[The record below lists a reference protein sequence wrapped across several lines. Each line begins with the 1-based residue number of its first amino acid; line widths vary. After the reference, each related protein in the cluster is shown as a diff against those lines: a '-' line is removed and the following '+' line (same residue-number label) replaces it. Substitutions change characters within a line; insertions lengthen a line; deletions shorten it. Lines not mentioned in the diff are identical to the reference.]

1 MITRL
6 ERWLTRWVGW
16 LVVGLL
22 LFFWARLQLTAVTQS
37 ATFDEIIHILH
48 GALFWQSWQLFGV
61 VQNPPLVNA
70 LIGLPVQLAL
80 HPAIPFQDPLWQS
93 NDWLRISQQFA
104 WVSNENGLQIIW
116 VGRQAVMLTAVLL
129 GALVYRFAGM
139 LFRSRTA
146 GLLALCLY
154 TFDPNILA
162 HSSLATTDLG
172 AAFFFLL
179 AAYAVW
185 RYWEVGGWK
194 RYMATAVTIG
204 LVLAAKFSGLIFV
217 IALVLIAIYRVVL
230 EIRDWRL
237 EIEGRRQSLI
247 ANLQS
252 LLEVIG
258 WIIIGSL
265 IFLFIYRFQLAVLQ
279 DDFITQQEHQ
289 TTGHDAFFMGEIKRG
304 GWWYYFPVIFLIKTP
319 LPTLALL
326 ALALWSFV
334 RRYGWRDWARV
345 WPLLLAGGVM
355 AAGLTSQVN
364 IGYRYLLPMLP
375 LLFVFAGGVGMTGV
389 GARQAGKRIS
399 AAARLG
405 ARQAGKSIPAE
416 TNLYPPASPLQN
428 RSPIT
433 DYRLPTTDYRL
444 LFTVYCLLLLLSL
457 TSLAIHPH
465 YLAYFN
471 ALVGGPG
478 NGWQWAVDSNLDWGQ
493 DLPGLAEYMAENGID
508 HFYAA
513 WLGSAPLAAYGLA
526 QGEPLRVWPVGREDP
541 MLDTFNPENPAPGV
555 YVFSATQ
562 LQGVYARDRARYAW
576 FREREPTARI
586 GYSLFVYD
594 VPASGPTVGLGL
606 SGVGLA
612 HLDPQEHG
620 RTFASNDLQI
630 RWFDG
635 RTSFLWPGGGA
646 ESVWTA
652 VGDGHR
658 PIHPLLQGL
667 YPPDGPTFSGERV
680 VDGQTW
686 RYHLYSWPESPIQ
699 PEVLAEGTAVFGETL
714 QFLGYEMAGCGEERP
729 LELLTFWQVAQSA
742 DHELK
747 LFVHVLDETGN
758 HVAQHDALDV
768 RMVGLQP
775 GDEFAQLHTIAL
787 PSGVYTVRL
796 GVYEADTGTRLPLL
810 VGGVSKEFLT
820 FPLVC

>member
-1 MITRL
+1 MHRL
-6 ERWLTRWVGW
+6 DRWLVRWAYW
-16 LVVGLL
+16 LAVGLL
-22 LFFWARLQLTAVTQS
+22 LLFWARLQVTAVTQS

-48 GALFWQSWQLFGV
+48 GALFWQSWQLYGV

-70 LIGLPVQLAL
+70 LIGLPVHLAL

-104 WVSNENGLQIIW
+104 WASNENGLQIIW

-146 GLLALCLY
+146 GLLALFLY

-162 HSSLATTDLG
+162 HSFLATTDLG

-185 RYWEVGGWK
+185 RYWQVGRRGSRAAL
-194 RYMATAVTIG
+194 RYGVTAVTIG
-204 LVLAAKFSGLIFV
+204 LVLAAKFSGLIFL
-217 IALVLIAIYRVVL
+217 IALVLIAIYRVVGQ
-230 EIRDWRL
+230 RKGTYKRMNMRL
-237 EIEGRRQSLI
+237 L
-247 ANLQS
+247 A
-252 LLEVIG
+252 EVTG

-265 IFLFIYRFQLAVLQ
+265 IFLALYRFQLAVLQ
-279 DDFITQQEHQ
+279 DDFTTQQEHQ
-289 TTGHDAFFMGEIKRG
+289 TTGHDAFFMGEVKRG
-304 GWWYYFPVIFLIKTP
+304 GWWYYFPVLFLIKTP

-326 ALALWSFV
+326 ALALYQFMQQ
-334 RRYGWRDWARV
+334 RGWRDWVPV
-345 WPLLLAGGVM
+345 WLLLLAGGVM

-375 LLFVFAGGVGMTGV
+375 LLFVFAGQVASGRWQV
-389 GARQAGKRIS
+389 
-399 AAARLG
+399 
-405 ARQAGKSIPAE
+405 AGKSR
-416 TNLYPPASPLQN
+416 LS
-428 RSPIT
+428 IT
-433 DYRLPTTDYRL
+433 DYRLPLTA
-444 LFTVYCLLLLLSL
+444 YCLLLALCL

-471 ALVGGPG
+471 ALVGGPE
-478 NGWQWAVDSNLDWGQ
+478 NGWQWAADSNLDWGQ
-493 DLPGLAEYMAENGID
+493 DLPELAAYMAENEIA
-508 HFYAA
+508 HFNAA

-541 MLDTFNPENPAPGV
+541 LLDTFDPENPASGV

-562 LQGVYARDRARYAW
+562 LQGVYARDPARYAW

-594 VPASGPTVGLGL
+594 VPATGPAVGLGM

-620 RTFASNDLQI
+620 RAFASNDRHI

-635 RTSFLWPGGGA
+635 RTSFLWPGGGGA
-646 ESVWTA
+646 DAVWTA
-652 VGDGHR
+652 VGDGHL
-658 PIHPLLQGL
+658 PSHPLLQAL
-667 YPPDGPTFSGERV
+667 YPAPGPTFTGERV

-686 RYHLYSWPESPIQ
+686 RYHLYSWPESPMQ
-699 PEVLAEGTAVFGETL
+699 PEVGAADTAVFGDTL
-714 QFLGYEMAGCGEERP
+714 QLLGYEAAECGAGRP
-729 LELLTFWQVAQSA
+729 LDLLTFWRVTQAT
-742 DHELK
+742 DHDLK
-747 LFVHVLDETGN
+747 LFVHLLDETGN
-758 HVAQHDALDV
+758 LVAQHDGLDV
-768 RMVGLQP
+768 RLAGLQP
-775 GDEFAQLHTIAL
+775 GDEFAQLHTLTLPPGTYAL
-787 PSGVYTVRL
+787 HL
-796 GVYEADTGTRLPLL
+796 GVYETDSLARLPVLIHGKPDDHVAFAL
-810 VGGVSKEFLT
+810 I
-820 FPLVC
+820 C

>member
-1 MITRL
+1 MPTPHIVRL
-6 ERWLTRWVGW
+6 ARWAGW
-16 LVVGLL
+16 LAVGLL
-22 LFFWARLQLTAVTQS
+22 LLFWARLQLTAVTQS

-48 GALFWQSWQLFGV
+48 GTLFWQSWQLYGV

-70 LIGLPVQLAL
+70 LIGLPVHLAL
-80 HPAIPFQDPLWQS
+80 HPVIPFQDPLWQT

-104 WVSNENGLQIIW
+104 WASNENGLQIIW

-146 GLLALCLY
+146 GLLALFLY

-185 RYWEVGGWK
+185 RYWAVGGWQW
-194 RYMATAVTIG
+194 YLVTAVTIG

-217 IALVLIAIYRVVL
+217 VALVLIALYKVVL

-237 EIEGRRQSLI
+237 EIERSRQSLI
-247 ANLQS
+247 SNLQS
-252 LLEVIG
+252 LLEVTG

-265 IFLFIYRFQLAVLQ
+265 IFLAIYRFQFAIFQ
-279 DDFITQQEHQ
+279 DDFLTQQEHQ
-289 TTGHDAFFMGEIKRG
+289 TAGHDAFFMGEVKRG
-304 GWWYYFPVIFLIKTP
+304 GWWYYFPVLFLIKTP

-326 ALALWSFV
+326 ALALYQFM
-334 RRYGWRDWARV
+334 RQRGWRDWAPV
-345 WPLLLAGGVM
+345 WLLLLAGGVM

-375 LLFVFAGGVGMTGV
+375 ILFVFAGVLCQVSGVRYQMSGV
-389 GARQAGKRIS
+389 KKQMATEYRI
-399 AAARLG
+399 
-405 ARQAGKSIPAE
+405 
-416 TNLYPPASPLQN
+416 
-428 RSPIT
+428 PIT
-433 DYRLPTTDYRL
+433 DYGLRITAHRL
-444 LFTVYCLLLLLSL
+444 LLTACCLLLLLSL

-465 YLAYFN
+465 YLSFFN

-478 NGWQWAVDSNLDWGQ
+478 NGWQWAADSNLDWGQ
-493 DLPGLAEYMAENGID
+493 DLPGLADYVAENGIE

-541 MLDTFNPENPAPGV
+541 LLDTFYPENPAPGV
-555 YVFSATQ
+555 YMFSATQ
-562 LQGVYARDRARYAW
+562 LQGVYARDPARYAW

-586 GYSLFVYD
+586 AYSLFVYD
-594 VPASGPTVGLGL
+594 VPATGPAVGLGL

-612 HLDPQEHG
+612 HLDPAEYG
-620 RTFASNDLQI
+620 RAFASNDRHI

-635 RTSFLWPGGGA
+635 RTSFLWPGGGGA
-646 ESVWTA
+646 DAVWTA
-652 VGDGHR
+652 VGDGHL
-658 PIHPLLQGL
+658 PSHPLLQAL
-667 YPPDGPTFSGERV
+667 YPTAGPTFTGERV

-686 RYHLYSWPESPIQ
+686 RYHLYSWPESPMQ
-699 PEVLAEGTAVFGETL
+699 PEVGAADTAVFGDTL
-714 QFLGYEMAGCGEERP
+714 QLLGYEAAACGAGRP
-729 LELLTFWQVAQSA
+729 LDLLTFWRVSQAT
-742 DHELK
+742 DHDLK
-747 LFVHVLDETGN
+747 LFVHLLDETGN
-758 HVAQHDALDV
+758 LVAQHDGLDV
-768 RMVGLQP
+768 RLAGLQP
-775 GDEFAQLHTIAL
+775 GDEFAQLHTLTLPPGTYAL
-787 PSGVYTVRL
+787 RL
-796 GVYEADTGTRLPLL
+796 GVYQTDSLVRLPVLA
-810 VGGVSKEFLT
+810 GGTPNDHVAFTLI
-820 FPLVC
+820 C